1 MTLNLGFE
9 SAISTGSLPR
19 QSTMGMH
26 VFDVLRQ
33 AIIQLRLKPGNAISE
48 TEIARQL
55 GVSRQPVREAIIKL
69 AEAGLVEVRPQRG
82 TYVMLISKREVETAR
97 FLREAIEVAIARR
110 AAEAADVRVAA
121 ELRDTIARQ
130 KQAEQTGVY
139 TEFLRLDEEFHQT
152 IARAANCESAWKVL
166 EGLKAQM
173 DRVRFLSIPEAT
185 PVRTLIAQHKAIAE
199 AIAAGDPDKAE
210 AAMKV
215 HLREIL
221 KSLPKLSA
229 EHPDLFVE

>member
-1 MTLNLGFE
+1 MTVKPDLEYSLELG
-9 SAISTGSLPR
+9 APPR
-19 QSTMGMH
+19 QATMGSH

-33 AIIQLRLKPGNAISE
+33 AIVQLKLKPGNAVSE

-69 AEAGLVEVRPQRG
+69 ADAGLVEVRPQRG
-82 TYVMLISKREVETAR
+82 TYVLLISKREVETAR
-97 FLREAIEVAIARR
+97 FLREAIEVAIARK
-110 AAEAADVRVAA
+110 AAERIDAKAASD
-121 ELRDTIARQ
+121 LRACLEQQ
-130 KQAEQTGVY
+130 KIAEQSGVY
-139 TEFLRLDEEFHQT
+139 TEFLRLDEQFHQT
-152 IARAANCESAWKVL
+152 IARAADCESAWKVL

-173 DRVRFLSIPEAT
+173 DRVRFLSIPMAT
-185 PVRTLIAQHKAIAE
+185 PVATLIAQHGAIAE
-199 AIAAGDPDKAE
+199 GIIAGDPDKAE
-210 AAMKV
+210 ASMRV

>member
-1 MTLNLGFE
+1 MTLDLDPD
-9 SAISTGSLPR
+9 TLPAFAVPAR
-19 QSTMGMH
+19 PSTMGNH

-33 AIIQLRLKPGNAISE
+33 AIIQLRLKPGNAVSE
-48 TEIARQL
+48 TEIAKQL

-82 TYVMLISKREVETAR
+82 TYVRLISKREVETAR
-97 FLREAIEVAIARR
+97 FLREAIEIAIARK
-110 AAEAADVRVAA
+110 AAETGGPNAAAQ
-121 ELRDTIARQ
+121 LRDCIARQ
-130 KQAEQTGVY
+130 QTAEATGVY

-152 IARAANCESAWKVL
+152 IARAADCESAWKVL

-173 DRVRFLSIPEAT
+173 DRVRLLSIPTAT
-185 PVRTLIAQHKAIAE
+185 PVGTLIAQHNAIAE
-199 AIAAGDPDKAE
+199 AVIAGNADGAE
-210 AAMKV
+210 DAMRI

-229 EHPDLFVE
+229 EHADLFVE